1 MILNPDNDVVE
12 LVAKTPTSVDDLLG
26 ETCY

>member
-12 LVAKTPTSVDDLLG
+12 LVAKTPTSVDDFAW
-26 ETCY
+26 EKCY